1 MFYYFQMTILEM
13 ENKRLFVGNLFPE
26 VTSEDLE
33 NKFSRYHTLFNNN
46 HSINYCHCMERLTI
60 TIPSTS
66 PFMSLFVQFIFIMV
80 AFYNSLTRFG
90 SISKVEIK
98 TKKDIDGNVA
108 QTFAFVDISCGESG
122 VSQCIAAIA
131 NKK

>member
-1 MFYYFQMTILEM
+1 MTILEM

-33 NKFSRYHTLFNNN
+33 NKFSRYHYHYLIITIQ
-46 HSINYCHCMERLTI
+46 STIAIVCCMEKLTI

-80 AFYNSLTRFG
+80 AF
-90 SISKVEIK
+90 II
-98 TKKDIDGNVA
+98 
-108 QTFAFVDISCGESG
+108 
-122 VSQCIAAIA
+122 
-131 NKK
+131 

>member
-1 MFYYFQMTILEM
+1 MFHYFQMTILEM

-33 NKFSRYHTLFNNN
+33 KKFSRYHKLSSRN
-46 HSINYCHCMERLTI
+46 HSIHYCHCMQKL

-122 VSQCIAAIA
+122 VSQCITAIA

>member
-33 NKFSRYHTLFNNN
+33 NKFSRYHI
-46 HSINYCHCMERLTI
+46 INYLIRTIQSTIAIVCCMEKLTI

-66 PFMSLFVQFIFIMV
+66 AIMSLCVQFIFIMV
-80 AFYNSLTRFG
+80 AFYNS
-90 SISKVEIK
+90 
-98 TKKDIDGNVA
+98 
-108 QTFAFVDISCGESG
+108 
-122 VSQCIAAIA
+122 
-131 NKK
+131 